1 MEDVTQDDLAD
12 DLTEDRGDAIQLNN
26 HRTGWNLLTR
36 LWDQQEEVRK
46 VFIMMNYGFNMTRKP
61 LDFSRREFGIRKNG
75 KRGKMPMTRDEWC
88 SVGLQ

>member
-36 LWDQQEEVRK
+36 LWDHQEEVRK
-46 VFIMMNYGFNMTRKP
+46 VFIMMKYGFNMNI
-61 LDFSRREFGIRKNG
+61 SRLTSAEGSL
-75 KRGKMPMTRDEWC
+75 E
-88 SVGLQ
+88 

>member
-46 VFIMMNYGFNMTRKP
+46 VFIMMKYGFNMNI
-61 LDFSRREFGIRKNG
+61 SRLTSAEGSL
-75 KRGKMPMTRDEWC
+75 E
-88 SVGLQ
+88 

>member
-36 LWDQQEEVRK
+36 LWDHQEEVGK
-46 VFIMMNYGFNMTRKP
+46 VFIMMKYGFNMNI
-61 LDFSRREFGIRKNG
+61 SRLTSAEGSL
-75 KRGKMPMTRDEWC
+75 E
-88 SVGLQ
+88 

>member
-46 VFIMMNYGFNMTRKP
+46 VFIMMNYGFNMTR
-61 LDFSRREFGIRKNG
+61 DAA
-75 KRGKMPMTRDEWC
+75 
-88 SVGLQ
+88 